1 MVCIRMVDRI
11 RGRTLMMAADHPDGP
26 SDEDPEED
34 HGYESMGCG

>member
-11 RGRTLMMAADHPDGP
+11 RGRTLTMAADHPDGP